1 MGYGYGF
8 SGALIVVGLVL
19 ALAVTAEVPNIDLTT
34 IGWILT
40 LVGIVLLILTVV
52 QNNRSSG
59 TTQQP
64 PPQYRDP
71 NRRP

>member
-8 SGALIVVGLVL
+8 SGALIVVGLIL
-19 ALAVTAEVPNIDLTT
+19 ALAVQINVQGLDIPT

-52 QNNRSSG
+52 QNTRNSN
-59 TTQQP
+59 P
-64 PPQYRDP
+64 PPPQQYRDP